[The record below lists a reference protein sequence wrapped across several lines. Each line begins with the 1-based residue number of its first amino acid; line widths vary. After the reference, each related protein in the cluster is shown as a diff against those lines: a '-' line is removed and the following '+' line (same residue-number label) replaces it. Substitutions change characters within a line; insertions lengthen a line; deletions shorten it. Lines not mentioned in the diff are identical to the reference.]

1 MAHTG
6 TDHAQN
12 SIYTRMPALRARS
25 FDPCAVVYL
34 AAALRRVPDL
44 PCSHATLAR
53 MLFIPSSNRTYLAP
67 RSAECDGASD
77 SALCEPS
84 KARSELYEVWHVD
97 KTTPFS
103 RAMSSTT
110 PSTWSYADQDH
121 WHEWDNRDHSLHGW
135 TKYSNECFDPDLA
148 DHGKDAL
155 RNELK
160 KHPDSY
166 AYPGQSPINFQTS
179 VLDEL
184 EETHAAYFNLSDSF
198 GKKRSG
204 LEIENTGTGLR
215 VVG

>member
-1 MAHTG
+1 MYRPRTEQHLHP
-6 TDHAQN
+6 HA
-12 SIYTRMPALRARS
+12 RAPYPLIRLVRGS
-25 FDPCAVVYL
+25 
-34 AAALRRVPDL
+34 L
-44 PCSHATLAR
+44 PCCSPSPRPRPTLLSSNRTPTLACT
-53 MLFIPSSNRTYLAP
+53 LLLPSSNRTYLEP
-67 RSAECDGASD
+67 RSAECDGVSD

-84 KARSELYEVWHVD
+84 KARSELYEEWHVE
-97 KTTPFS
+97 KTNPFS

-121 WHEWDNRDHSLHGW
+121 WHEWDNRDHSIHGW
-135 TKYSNECFDPDLA
+135 TKYSNECFDPDLS

-160 KHPDSY
+160 KNPDSY
-166 AYPGQSPINFQTS
+166 AYPGQSPINFETS